1 VRSCEEAWRNIPKE
15 QWVHKFINTLDTTP
29 INWYLQAEL
38 CFVTTDWYGMT
49 QNFIATFLFESQYP
63 TVDQALQIIRQKV
76 FEEAPNPPLDQ
87 EKDEWTVP
95 LQQLQECYNIN
106 VDEDDDLRDVNILE
120 TEGQR
125 DIEGPGIE
133 LPFVG
138 QPIKIK
144 KVNIGTEQTP
154 KLANVGDYWDDATIS
169 KITEL
174 LHEYQDLFP
183 TKFTDMKG
191 IKGPMGE
198 MKIPLRPDARPIKQR
213 PYRLNPKYK
222 QKVKIELDRMLE
234 AGIIEPVEESEWI
247 IPMVVQD
254 KKSGEIRICVDLRK
268 LNDACL
274 HDPFPTPFTDE
285 VLDNVGGQEV
295 YSFTDGF
302 SGYHQIIELL
312 RKIDIRPHLQQN
324 GVLFSTL

>member
-1 VRSCEEAWRNIPKE
+1 
-15 QWVHKFINTLDTTP
+15 
-29 INWYLQAEL
+29 
-38 CFVTTDWYGMT
+38 
-49 QNFIATFLFESQYP
+49 
-63 TVDQALQIIRQKV
+63 
-76 FEEAPNPPLDQ
+76 
-87 EKDEWTVP
+87 
-95 LQQLQECYNIN
+95 
-106 VDEDDDLRDVNILE
+106 
-120 TEGQR
+120 
-125 DIEGPGIE
+125 
-133 LPFVG
+133 
-138 QPIKIK
+138 
-144 KVNIGTEQTP
+144 
-154 KLANVGDYWDDATIS
+154 
-169 KITEL
+169 
-174 LHEYQDLFP
+174 
-183 TKFTDMKG
+183 MKG

-247 IPMVVQD
+247 SPMVVQD

-302 SGYHQIIELL
+302 SGYHQIPPTSVRQLHTALGHTRYYRKFIKGYAQITTPMEKLL
-312 RKIDIRPHLQQN
+312 KKDSKFQWTKECQQSFDTLKQKMVTVPILVFLDWSKEFNVHVNASSIALGVVLAQLGAGDIDHPIAFASRNLSTAERNYTTTKREGLAMVYVLQKFRHY
-324 GVLFSTL
+324 L